1 MFSGQCQACEDK
13 PRFGGPGTKKKAC
26 IMRYCRMR
34 KLEEDHA
41 QSNFPLTSVEVLN
54 NPSRSAS
61 KIVKTADDNVGG
73 GVKSEDIDIDD
84 AILQD

>member
-1 MFSGQCQACEDK
+1 
-13 PRFGGPGTKKKAC
+13 
-26 IMRYCRMR
+26 MRYCRMR

-41 QSNFPLTSVEVLN
+41 QSNFPLNSAEVLN
-54 NPSRSAS
+54 NPARPS
-61 KIVKTADDNVGG
+61 KKVKAADCNV

>member
-41 QSNFPLTSVEVLN
+41 QSNFPLNSAEVLN
-54 NPSRSAS
+54 NPARPS
-61 KIVKTADDNVGG
+61 KKVKAADGNV